1 MALPQKIVPTVGED
15 TQKLQEKQK
24 RFLIKKGFSDENYT
38 RPIPQMT
45 YGGTDTRDAHYHGWD
60 ISIEKTPPRDKERQ
74 YQIER
79 AFLLDKTSRA
89 AEKVVMGTTGK
100 NKTVYGI

>member
-45 YGGTDTRDAHYHGWD
+45 YGGTDTRDVQSWLGYFD
-60 ISIEKTPPRDKERQ
+60 REDSSQR
-74 YQIER
+74 
-79 AFLLDKTSRA
+79 
-89 AEKVVMGTTGK
+89 
-100 NKTVYGI
+100 